1 MIKKDKP
8 GKAKTPEPFF
18 TELFATPSM
27 WIHTGIYLLN
37 LSICKKG
44 GGWPCG
50 RLCEVA
56 GEPADKKT
64 TLGLYA
70 IKNTQAAGG
79 RGIFIDTERKLDESL
94 INMVGV
100 DVSPDKFTYLPDKE
114 NALLTLEDTLT
125 YLLKT
130 AKELHGDPTD
140 PLTTIV
146 WDSVPSV
153 IPESG
158 VEDPIKL
165 RIGSV
170 ASVISIFMSGPF
182 MKYISGRRV
191 LVLAINQLRDNV
203 TQFGAKTSTYG
214 GRALKYNGSVRV
226 VLSTHEDIRRSS
238 DNRKVGEECGFKILR
253 TNFGPPTDNKFPIRW
268 RFIYGHGIDDIGTMI
283 DFCLK
288 NKSMSM
294 AGAYVKW
301 SDDTKMF
308 KADLV
313 NAVAND
319 VAMQR
324 QLMEL
329 TKETWE
335 ATRL

>member
-1 MIKKDKP
+1 MTKKVKET
-8 GKAKTPEPFF
+8 KPEPLF

-70 IKNTQAAGG
+70 IKSTQLAGG
-79 RGIFIDTERKLDESL
+79 KGIFIDTERKLDTSL
-94 INMVGV
+94 TNLV
-100 DVSPDKFTYLPDKE
+100 DVDTSPDKFTYLPNKE
-114 NALLTLEDTLT
+114 NELLTLEDTLT
-125 YLLKT
+125 YLLDTVK
-130 AKELHGDPTD
+130 KLREDDSD

-158 VEDPIKL
+158 LDDPIKL
-165 RIGSV
+165 QIGSV
-170 ASVISIFMSGPF
+170 ARVISVFMSGPF

-191 LVLAINQLRDNV
+191 LVLVINQLRDNV
-203 TQFGAKTSTYG
+203 NFLGAKTSTYG

-226 VLSTHEDIRRSS
+226 VLSTHDDIRRSS
-238 DNRKVGEECGFKILR
+238 DNHKVGEECGFKILR

-268 RFIYGHGIDDIGTMI
+268 RFMYGHGIDDIGTMI
-283 DFCLK
+283 DFCIK
-288 NKSMSM
+288 NKTLPM

-301 SDDTKMF
+301 SDSVKAF
-308 KADLV
+308 KADII
-313 NAVAND
+313 NTIAND
-319 VAMQR
+319 VVMQR